1 MAKEISSTVSE
12 AAQQQ
17 IADTLVAA
25 SFILHSGGKAVT
37 DFAKTVVGDS
47 KVDSSI
53 EDRKADEKMIG
64 TNGAF
69 GEGGACTSLAR
80 AYAMLLDQGES
91 ENAEELKRIALGRF
105 LKDQFTGE
113 VDKATELMSDTIS
126 TCEWQEGISRG
137 FRRLSHP

>member
-1 MAKEISSTVSE
+1 MAKEISSSVPE
-12 AAQQQ
+12 ATQQQ

-25 SFILHSGGKAVT
+25 AFVLHSGGKAVT
-37 DFAKTVVGDS
+37 DFAKAVVGDS

-53 EDRKADEKMIG
+53 EDRKEDEKMVG
-64 TNGAF
+64 ANGAF

-105 LKDQFTGE
+105 LKEQFTGE
-113 VDKATELMSDTIS
+113 VDNVRSG
-126 TCEWQEGISRG
+126 W
-137 FRRLSHP
+137 

>member
-1 MAKEISSTVSE
+1 MAKEISSTVPE
-12 AAQQQ
+12 ATQQQ

-25 SFILHSGGKAVT
+25 SFVLHSGGKAIT
-37 DFAKTVVGDS
+37 DFAKVVVGDS

-53 EDRKADEKMIG
+53 QDRKVIEPCTSSSPHPHVDTDAPTQEDEKMVG

-105 LKDQFTGE
+105 LKEQFTGE
-113 VDKATELMSDTIS
+113 VEKVRSG
-126 TCEWQEGISRG
+126 W
-137 FRRLSHP
+137 